1 MQQKGIFTTFAK
13 SISVKIECKK
23 SADNAIYLNEQN
35 SYNLGKAFPFIYL
48 LDIEL

>member
-13 SISVKIECKK
+13 SISVKSRKKHKLLSKCKK

-35 SYNLGKAFPFIYL
+35 SYN
-48 LDIEL
+48 

>member
-13 SISVKIECKK
+13 SISVKILKIKSRKKHKLLSKCKK

-35 SYNLGKAFPFIYL
+35 SYN
-48 LDIEL
+48 

>member
-13 SISVKIECKK
+13 SISVKNRILKIKSRKKHKLLSKK

-35 SYNLGKAFPFIYL
+35 SYN
-48 LDIEL
+48 